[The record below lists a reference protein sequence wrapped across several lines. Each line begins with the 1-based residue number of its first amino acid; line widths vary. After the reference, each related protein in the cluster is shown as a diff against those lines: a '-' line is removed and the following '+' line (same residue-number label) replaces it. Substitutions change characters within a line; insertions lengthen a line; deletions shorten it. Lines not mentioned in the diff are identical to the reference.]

1 MKKLLICL
9 VLAASP
15 LWSQTFTLTGTN
27 AQIDSALVRANRV
40 IGTST
45 ISSGIGTL
53 TSYLKTPALYSNDD
67 SALASVKFTGEG
79 QDSIGFYTNGV
90 WRGSFSK
97 EGVFNVTSLTIAG
110 VAPITAVDSTTK
122 FLSIGDAASTYLT
135 QAASTVD
142 SATASHMIWKDADGE
157 IGDMHATTGLTF
169 SAGTLTTN
177 RNTTQMKADTS
188 AIFAFGG
195 GGGNAGDTTAFT
207 TSTIYGSFFN
217 KGTDTLYV
225 TSLYCVMRH
234 GIGLDTIDVQVLWDD
249 TLGTANATKLNT
261 AAFPVNS
268 VGGILNGVED
278 ASFANS
284 KIPPGNWVWC
294 TTPTGITAGR
304 KPTYLS
310 ATISGYRGK

>member
-1 MKKLLICL
+1 MRATMKYFLFVLML
-9 VLAASP
+9 VATPLMAADS
-15 LWSQTFTLTGTN
+15 TFTVSTTN
-27 AQIDSALVRANRV
+27 AETDSALVRAKRYLAATAA
-40 IGTST
+40 TS
-45 ISSGIGTL
+45 
-53 TSYLKTPALYSNDD
+53 
-67 SALASVKFTGEG
+67 
-79 QDSIGFYTNGV
+79 
-90 WRGSFSK
+90 SF
-97 EGVFNVTSLTIAG
+97 L
-110 VAPITAVDSTTK
+110 TAVDSATG

-142 SATASHMIWKDADGE
+142 SATAS
-157 IGDMHATTGLTF
+157 
-169 SAGTLTTN
+169 LTTN